1 MSILAR
7 LNVDRSLIE
16 EFCRRRHIVEMS
28 VFGSAARDE
37 LDAQSDVDLMVTFAS
52 DARWDL
58 YDYVAMC
65 DELAVMF
72 GRTVD
77 LVDLVERGTVRNP
90 YRQRSIEQ
98 DLTTLYAA

>member
-7 LNVDRSLIE
+7 LNVDPSLIE

-77 LVDLVERGTVRNP
+77 LVERGTVRNP